1 MFKCYIDTD
10 AYDAF
15 RAARP
20 HTTDANFGFFIKF
33 CLLACGKPIIFYRSE
48 QFFPLG
54 FRCGPPSCMLIKTA
68 FLQLVSETLHA
79 CMHAFL
85 SVFGIKN
92 SLGSGR
98 IRLPSPYFLHMNVDH
113 LTSIIVLWFNQVK
126 TKLTEQP
133 KCKFISRLG

>member
-1 MFKCYIDTD
+1 MCSNVILILMLMMPLELP
-10 AYDAF
+10 A
-15 RAARP
+15 
-20 HTTDANFGFFIKF
+20 HTQPMQISDFSLSFVCWHVVNQSYFI
-33 CLLACGKPIIFYRSE
+33 GRNSY
-48 QFFPLG
+48 